1 MSVFEVEHDG
11 DGGRVVHVVPE
22 RPGPPLCP
30 DCGLPAGR
38 AKQWV
43 TARAAHV
50 PIGLEPVTLV
60 VHKRRWRCD
69 TPWCERASFTEQ
81 VPPIACGARLSQ
93 ALREQMAVE
102 IGDQVRA
109 VSEVAATHRVS
120 WHTAHDAF
128 AAVADPVLE
137 RPLQPVVALGIDET
151 RRGKS
156 RYGLDEQG
164 QRVLLADTWHT
175 GLVDLDG
182 GQGLLGQVEGR
193 TAETVVSWLGAQP
206 AAWREQ
212 IRVVAIDMS
221 TSYAKA
227 VRAAL
232 PHAVLAVDHFH
243 VIQAANKVINL
254 VRRRAIH
261 ARYGRRGRA
270 GDPEYGMRRTL
281 LRNWEDVPDKR
292 VNAMWEVFLAA
303 GGAGEQVLA
312 CWVAKEQLR
321 AVFRAT
327 CASGVRDRL
336 TTFFAWCA
344 DHSHIPEL
352 AALAQTVSTWRHEI
366 AATVLFGVS
375 NAASEG
381 TNRVIKLVGR
391 IAFGFR
397 NPVNQRRRARYATT
411 RVSRRPSSRSEVRTR
426 SPKVIT

>member
-1 MSVFEVEHDG
+1 MFEVEYDG
-11 DGGRVVHVVPE
+11 DGGRVVHVVSE
-22 RPGPPLCP
+22 RSGPPLCP

-43 TARAAHV
+43 TARATHV
-50 PIGLEPVTLV
+50 PVGLGPVTLV
-60 VHKRRWRCD
+60 VHKRRWHCA

-81 VPPIACGARLSQ
+81 VPPIAAGARISEP
-93 ALREQMAVE
+93 LREQMAVE
-102 IGDQVRA
+102 IGDQTRP
-109 VSEVAATHRVS
+109 VSEVAAAHRVS

-128 AAVADPVLE
+128 AAAVDPVLE
-137 RPLQPVVALGIDET
+137 RPLQPVKALGIDET
-151 RRGKS
+151 RHGKP
-156 RYGLDEQG
+156 RYRLDEQG
-164 QRVLLADTWHT
+164 RRVLEADTWHT
-175 GLVDLDG
+175 GLVDLGG

-193 TAETVVSWLGAQP
+193 TAETVASWLDAQP
-206 AAWREQ
+206 AAWRDQ
-212 IRVVAIDMS
+212 ISVVAIDMS

-232 PHAVLAVDHFH
+232 PHAALAVDHFH

-281 LRNWEDVPDKR
+281 LRNWEDVPEAR
-292 VNAMWEVFLAA
+292 VTAMWEVFLGA
-303 GGAGEQVLA
+303 GAPGEQVLA

-327 CASGVRDRL
+327 CASQVRDRL
-336 TTFFAWCA
+336 ATFMFWCA
-344 DHSHIPEL
+344 DHAHIPEL
-352 AALAQTVSTWRHEI
+352 TGLAQTISTWRHEI
-366 AATVLFGVS
+366 ATAILRGVS

-381 TNRVIKLVGR
+381 TNRVIKLVAR

-397 NPVNQRRRARYATT
+397 NPINQRRRARYATT
-411 RVSRRPSSRSEVRTR
+411 RASRRPPSRSAARTR